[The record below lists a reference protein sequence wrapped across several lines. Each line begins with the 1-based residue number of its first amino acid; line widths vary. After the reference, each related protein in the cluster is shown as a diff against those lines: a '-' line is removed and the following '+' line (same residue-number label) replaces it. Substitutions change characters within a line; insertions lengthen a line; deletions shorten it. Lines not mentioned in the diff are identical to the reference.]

1 MATLG
6 VLWVVG
12 FVCWPTTYSLV
23 EVDFCGRRLWR
34 SDWLNLLSIIALAI
48 DMEALLLSCILTLPF
63 SGQSLLLL
71 SSLRLHE
78 RIVGL
83 LPVMMT
89 SIGMM
94 LVLLGRDKGHR
105 ALILLIVLMLLPEL
119 LLVPLLDLSLLR
131 VEIVGRVEWLEL
143 VLLPWPVVG

>member
-34 SDWLNLLSIIALAI
+34 SDRLNLLSIIALAI
-48 DMEALLLSCILTLPF
+48 DMEVLLLSCILTLPF

-89 SIGMM
+89 SI
-94 LVLLGRDKGHR
+94 
-105 ALILLIVLMLLPEL
+105 
-119 LLVPLLDLSLLR
+119 
-131 VEIVGRVEWLEL
+131 
-143 VLLPWPVVG
+143 